1 LVSLN
6 RLTARLANFVIDA
19 WKAYADRARIGGD
32 DRKSQSML
40 RRLSGSYNRAEAAV
54 PLAGSSG
61 CCCRGDGCFYPSK
74 DDKPNFAF
82 NMVRRRK
89 PLHQAI
95 LKIAKRVV
103 SSICI
108 PIGFCGETNPGGQL
122 QARSISSLHH
132 ARSSTPRRPAFSPV
146 GQIRTVTQGVG
157 RQKRYVDNLL
167 EAIVRMMGT
176 SSEVTDPFGNPQK
189 FTIPELAE
197 LIIEMTG
204 TNSKIRFE
212 SLPLDDPRQRQTS

>member
-1 LVSLN
+1 LWRDEPGRPASSAEYFVASP
-6 RLTARLANFVIDA
+6 REVIDP
-19 WKAYADRARIGGD
+19 KTTRV
-32 DRKSQSML
+32 QS
-40 RRLSGSYNRAEAAV
+40 GW
-54 PLAGSSG
+54 P
-61 CCCRGDGCFYPSK
+61 D
-74 DDKPNFAF
+74 PN
-82 NMVRRRK
+82 
-89 PLHQAI
+89 
-95 LKIAKRVV
+95 
-103 SSICI
+103 
-108 PIGFCGETNPGGQL
+108 
-122 QARSISSLHH
+122 
-132 ARSSTPRRPAFSPV
+132 
-146 GQIRTVTQGVG
+146 VTQGVG